1 MKEGAKGQNVLPW
14 ISGSRGVEPRSSWSD
29 DGAGGMSKKRRTKQG
44 SSAKKPRPDVK
55 TPAGSTAAVHI
66 PEQSIPVV
74 DQWVDVDLRG
84 DASTGGVG
92 IDFKFRG
99 AILPGVRVP
108 FGDLFAKERR
118 REISAGWGY
127 SVELPAVLDLLEHV
141 EQGVVK
147 AGAARALLLEAAE
160 KLYDPFGCSAF
171 EDPAKVRADCQATG
185 GCVLCEE
192 RRSWFEELL
201 DHSDVLWERLQQ
213 PEAYPF
219 AAGRRGIHDTT
230 CSVVKR
236 ETPDNY
242 ARPVGEAYTQALHL
256 YSHTVLPYDRDI
268 FESVRSYP
276 SFTAM
281 TAQEARTWIADH
293 TGPKGGRNYA
303 RCQRCAPA
311 L

>member
-1 MKEGAKGQNVLPW
+1 
-14 ISGSRGVEPRSSWSD
+14 
-29 DGAGGMSKKRRTKQG
+29 MSKKRRTKQG
-44 SSAKKPRPDVK
+44 SSAKKPRTDVK

-66 PEQSIPVV
+66 PEQPTPVTV
-74 DQWVDVDLRG
+74 EPWHVEGDGDLHG
-84 DASTGGVG
+84 DESTGGVAV
-92 IDFKFRG
+92 DFKFRG
-99 AILPGVRVP
+99 AVLPGVLVS

-141 EQGVVK
+141 EQGAVE
-147 AGAARALLLEAAE
+147 AGAARSLLLEAAE
-160 KLYDPFGCSAF
+160 KLYGPFGCRAF
-171 EDPAKVRADCQATG
+171 EDPAKVRAGCQAAG
-185 GCVLCEE
+185 GCALCEE

-201 DHSDVLWERLQQ
+201 DQSDVLWERLQQ
-213 PEAYPF
+213 PEVYPF

-242 ARPVGEAYTQALHL
+242 ARPAGEAYTQALHL
-256 YSHTVLPYDRDI
+256 YSHTVVPYDRDI

-281 TAQEARTWIADH
+281 TPEEARTWIADR